1 MINTGME
8 NMSLGMNGD
17 AGGLSLNVDAGAMS
31 MGTIGGGAMGA
42 RGSLDASAAAQG
54 LRQTMQ
60 LSY

>member
-31 MGTIGGGAMGA
+31 MGAMGGAMGA

>member
-31 MGTIGGGAMGA
+31 MGAMGA
-42 RGSLDASAAAQG
+42 LGGSLDASAAAQG